1 MEKVELRTADIAAE
15 NAAKLAE
22 LFPDIVTEV
31 LDEDGNVHHSI
42 DVEALKAH
50 VGDIAE
56 DKRERYQF
64 TWPGKQRSRAEA
76 IRPISKTM
84 RPAPEESVSWD
95 TTENLYIEGD
105 NLDALKILRETY
117 AGKIKMIYIDPP
129 YNTGHDFV
137 YNDDFAR
144 SAEEERAESG
154 AFDEEGNVLDAA
166 YKVNNESNGKFHS
179 DWCSMMYPRLML
191 ARDLLSENGV
201 IFVSIDDGEFSNL
214 KKLLDAVFGEGGYLN
229 CINIKAKASAGAS
242 GGGEDRRL
250 KKNIEYLFAYV
261 KSASFRS
268 FNEVKK
274 KQLLKSY
281 ITERKEAGTTF
292 AYKSVLLDGG
302 EERYI
307 GDVKAG
313 NGEPISLYKMV
324 GYEVKPVSRI
334 ARDSGLSEEE
344 VYEKYINRIFTLENA
359 QTSIRDRVL
368 DGAGSEDDF
377 VVARYIPVSGR
388 NKGKMTSVGF
398 MGKTKRLVSYLAPL
412 CVTENGKVYKTD
424 KIGTLWDDLSW
435 SAVHME
441 GGVSFPNGKKP
452 VSLIRR
458 LLEMQAD
465 SESVVLDF
473 FSGSATTAHA
483 VMQLNAEDS
492 GNRKFIM
499 VQLPEVCDEKSEAA
513 KAGYKNICEIGKER
527 IRRAGAKIAR
537 EVEEANAQLKLGEE
551 PGKKVPD
558 VGFRVLK
565 IDSTN
570 FEDVSRPPDTL
581 FQDELFGLADNLKS
595 DRTPEDILF
604 ELLPKFQIPY
614 TARIEQLDLCGKT
627 VYSVDDDTLL
637 ACFDREVPEGVV
649 RAMAEREP
657 SWAVLR
663 DASFVGDDAL
673 ANFEEIFKSVS
684 PATKTRVV

>member
-1 MEKVELRTADIAAE
+1 MEKVALQTADIASE

-31 LDEDGNVHHSI
+31 LDGGGNVRHSI

-64 TWPGKQRSRAEA
+64 TWPGKQKARAEA

-84 RPAPEESVSWD
+84 RPAPEESVNWD

-154 AFDEEGNVLDAA
+154 AFGEEKNLLDSTYILNSEAD
-166 YKVNNESNGKFHS
+166 GRFHS
-179 DWCSMMYPRLML
+179 NWCSMLYPRLLL
-191 ARDLLSENGV
+191 ARDLLQEDGV
-201 IFVSIDDGEFSNL
+201 IFISIDDCEQARL
-214 KKLLDAVFGEGGYLN
+214 KTICDEVFGASNFVTTIHCQLSTTQGMKVKAAKEG
-229 CINIKAKASAGAS
+229 NIVKN
-242 GGGEDRRL
+242 GEYVLCYSKDGH
-250 KKNIEYLFAYV
+250 KNIAQRPLYDLREKYDEHYSLYLREDGTIGQLRELYDYRFPNDCSNSKPYSLSEAYRRSDEFAEIV
-261 KSASFRS
+261 RTHLAEIVCNDKAGGIKVDADLQAGKWQ
-268 FNEVKK
+268 EVDSGARKYLLTINSK
-274 KQLLKSY
+274 GKLRQLLRLSDSWGP
-281 ITERKEAGTTF
+281 T
-292 AYKSVLLDGG
+292 DGFYG
-302 EERYI
+302 EEGLRKIRGDWWDGFYI
-307 GDVKAG
+307 DMGNVSKEGDM
-313 NGEPISLYKMV
+313 EYK
-324 GYEVKPVSRI
+324 
-334 ARDSGLSEEE
+334 
-344 VYEKYINRIFTLENA
+344 
-359 QTSIRDRVL
+359 
-368 DGAGSEDDF
+368 
-377 VVARYIPVSGR
+377 
-388 NKGKMTSVGF
+388 
-398 MGKTKRLVSYLAPL
+398 
-412 CVTENGKVYKTD
+412 
-424 KIGTLWDDLSW
+424 
-435 SAVHME
+435 
-441 GGVSFPNGKKP
+441 NGKKP
-452 VSLIRR
+452 VRLI
-458 LLEMQAD
+458 LQMAKMVTGD
-465 SESVVLDF
+465 TDIVLDF

-483 VMQLNAEDS
+483 VMQLNAEDG

-527 IRRAGAKIAR
+527 IRRAGSKIAA

-551 PGKKVPD
+551 PKKVPD
-558 VGFRVLK
+558 IGFRVLK

-570 FEDVSRPPDTL
+570 FEDVSRTPDTL

-637 ACFDREVPEGVV
+637 ACFDREVPEDVV
-649 RAMAEREP
+649 RAMAKREP
-657 SWAVLR
+657 AYAVLC
-663 DASFVGDDAL
+663 DASFVGDDSL
-673 ANFEEIFKSVS
+673 ANFEEIFKTLS

>member
-1 MEKVELRTADIAAE
+1 MEKVELQTADIAAE

-31 LDEDGNVHHSI
+31 LDEDGNVRHSI

-64 TWPGKQRSRAEA
+64 TWPGKQKARAEA
-76 IRPISKTM
+76 IRPIDKTM
-84 RPAPEESVSWD
+84 RPCPEESVNWN

-105 NLDALKILRETY
+105 NLDALKILREDY

-137 YNDDFAR
+137 YNDTFAR
-144 SAEEERAESG
+144 TAEEERAESG

-179 DWCSMMYPRLML
+179 DWCSMMYPRLVL
-191 ARDLLSENGV
+191 ARDLLSEDGV
-201 IFVSIDDGEFSNL
+201 IFVSIDESEVVN
-214 KKLLDAVFGEGGYLN
+214 A
-229 CINIKAKASAGAS
+229 
-242 GGGEDRRL
+242 RRL
-250 KKNIEYLFAYV
+250 LEDCLGSN
-261 KSASFRS
+261 SFVAQ
-268 FNEVKK
+268 FIWKK
-274 KQLLKSY
+274 KQGGGNDSGNVVAEHEYVLSFCKNAASLSLGLDQVHQLDDSLY
-281 ITERKEAGTTF
+281 PYRDERGEYGLITLDKASIQFSPSLVFDIIGP
-292 AYKSVLLDGG
+292 DGG
-302 EERYI
+302 IYR
-307 GDVKAG
+307 
-313 NGEPISLYKMV
+313 P
-324 GYEVKPVSRI
+324 RI
-334 ARDSGLSEEE
+334 
-344 VYEKYINRIFTLENA
+344 V
-359 QTSIRDRVL
+359 
-368 DGAGSEDDF
+368 
-377 VVARYIPVSGR
+377 
-388 NKGKMTSVGF
+388 KGKQSCWRW
-398 MGKTKRLVSYLAPL
+398 GKAKVQSQYDDLVFK
-412 CVTENGKVYKTD
+412 NGKVYTKYYR
-424 KIGTLWDDLSW
+424 
-435 SAVHME
+435 
-441 GGVSFPNGKKP
+441 PNGVKPRSLLVEPGYGRTETGNDDIKSLFETNPFSYPKP
-452 VSLIRR
+452 VVLIKHF
-458 LLEMQAD
+458 LCLGTKED
-465 SESVVLDF
+465 DIVLDF

-483 VMQLNAEDS
+483 VMQLNAEDD

-527 IRRAGAKIAR
+527 IRRAGKKI
-537 EVEEANAQLKLGEE
+537 VEELE
-551 PGKKVPD
+551 PGKKAPD
-558 VGFRVLK
+558 IGFRVLK
-565 IDSTN
+565 IDLTN
-570 FEDVSRPPDTL
+570 FEDVSRAPDTL

-614 TARIEQLDLCGKT
+614 TARIEQLDLCGKM

-657 SWAVLR
+657 AYAVLR

-673 ANFEEIFKSVS
+673 ANFEEIFKTLS

>member
-1 MEKVELRTADIAAE
+1 MEKVELQTADIAAE

-31 LDEDGNVHHSI
+31 LDEDGNVCHSI

-50 VGDIAE
+50 VGDITE

-64 TWPGKQRSRAEA
+64 TWPGKQKARAEA

-84 RPAPEESVSWD
+84 RPAPEESVNWD
-95 TTENLYIEGD
+95 ATENLYIEGD

-144 SAEEERAESG
+144 SAEEERSESG

-179 DWCSMMYPRLML
+179 DWCSMMYPRLVL
-191 ARDLLSENGV
+191 ARDLLSDDGVLFASINESEYATFIKLFDEIFGSQNHVVSIAWQNLDTVKNDAKLFSPNHEYLISYALHLDCFGVRGIKKGEKQRSYYKNPDGDPRGDYLLTPLHAKSGLESGIYTYTFENGQV
-201 IFVSIDDGEFSNL
+201 WTPPTGTYPRYSRDTL
-214 KKLLDAVFGEGGYLN
+214 
-229 CINIKAKASAGAS
+229 
-242 GGGEDRRL
+242 RRL
-250 KKNIEYLFAYV
+250 ELEQRLYLDPMGVKTPQKK
-261 KSASFRS
+261 
-268 FNEVKK
+268 
-274 KQLLKSY
+274 
-281 ITERKEAGTTF
+281 TF
-292 AYKSVLLDGG
+292 
-302 EERYI
+302 
-307 GDVKAG
+307 
-313 NGEPISLYKMV
+313 
-324 GYEVKPVSRI
+324 
-334 ARDSGLSEEE
+334 LSEVGDRMPPTSFWKYEE
-344 VYEKYINRIFTLENA
+344 YGSTRQSNRELAELVGKGLFQNPKPSKLIGKIIDMLEDA
-359 QTSIRDRVL
+359 
-368 DGAGSEDDF
+368 
-377 VVARYIPVSGR
+377 
-388 NKGKMTSVGF
+388 
-398 MGKTKRLVSYLAPL
+398 
-412 CVTENGKVYKTD
+412 ENST
-424 KIGTLWDDLSW
+424 I
-435 SAVHME
+435 
-441 GGVSFPNGKKP
+441 
-452 VSLIRR
+452 
-458 LLEMQAD
+458 
-465 SESVVLDF
+465 LDF

-483 VMQLNAEDS
+483 VMQLNAEDG

-527 IRRAGAKIAR
+527 IRRAGAKIAA
-537 EVEEANAQLKLGEE
+537 EVEESNAQLKLSEE
-551 PGKKVPD
+551 PKKVPD
-558 VGFRVLK
+558 IGFRVLK

-570 FEDVSRPPDTL
+570 FEDVSRTLDTL
-581 FQDELFGLADNLKS
+581 FQGELFGLADNLKS

-614 TARIEQLDLCGKT
+614 TARIDKLDLCGKT

-637 ACFDREVPEGVV
+637 ACFDREVPEDVV

-657 SWAVLR
+657 AYAVLR

-673 ANFEEIFKSVS
+673 ANFEEIFKTLS

>member
-1 MEKVELRTADIAAE
+1 MEKVELQTADIAAE

-31 LDEDGNVHHSI
+31 LDEDGNVCHSI

-50 VGDIAE
+50 VGDITE

-64 TWPGKQRSRAEA
+64 TWPGKQKARAEA
-76 IRPISKTM
+76 IRPISKTL
-84 RPAPEESVSWD
+84 RPAPEESVNWD
-95 TTENLYIEGD
+95 ATENLYIEGD

-144 SAEEERAESG
+144 SAEEERSESG

-179 DWCSMMYPRLML
+179 DWCSMMYPRLVL
-191 ARDLLSENGV
+191 ARDLLSDDGVLFASINESEYATFIKLFDEIFGSQNHVVSIAWQNLDTVKNDAKLFSPNHEYLISYALHLDCFGVRGIKKGEKQRSYYKNPDGDPRGDYLLTPLHAKSGLESGIYTYTFENGQV
-201 IFVSIDDGEFSNL
+201 WTPPTGTYPRYSRDTL
-214 KKLLDAVFGEGGYLN
+214 
-229 CINIKAKASAGAS
+229 
-242 GGGEDRRL
+242 RRL
-250 KKNIEYLFAYV
+250 ELEQRLYLDPMGVKTPQKK
-261 KSASFRS
+261 
-268 FNEVKK
+268 
-274 KQLLKSY
+274 
-281 ITERKEAGTTF
+281 TF
-292 AYKSVLLDGG
+292 
-302 EERYI
+302 
-307 GDVKAG
+307 
-313 NGEPISLYKMV
+313 
-324 GYEVKPVSRI
+324 
-334 ARDSGLSEEE
+334 LSEVGDRMPPTSFWKYEE
-344 VYEKYINRIFTLENA
+344 YGSTRQSNRELAELVGKGLFQNPKPSKLIGKIIDMLEDA
-359 QTSIRDRVL
+359 
-368 DGAGSEDDF
+368 
-377 VVARYIPVSGR
+377 
-388 NKGKMTSVGF
+388 
-398 MGKTKRLVSYLAPL
+398 
-412 CVTENGKVYKTD
+412 ENST
-424 KIGTLWDDLSW
+424 I
-435 SAVHME
+435 
-441 GGVSFPNGKKP
+441 
-452 VSLIRR
+452 
-458 LLEMQAD
+458 
-465 SESVVLDF
+465 LDF

-483 VMQLNAEDS
+483 VMQLNAEDG

-527 IRRAGAKIAR
+527 IRRAGAKIAA
-537 EVEEANAQLKLGEE
+537 EVEESNAQLKLSEE
-551 PGKKVPD
+551 PKKVPD
-558 VGFRVLK
+558 IGFRVLK

-570 FEDVSRPPDTL
+570 FEDVSRTPDTL
-581 FQDELFGLADNLKS
+581 FQGELFGLADNLKS

-614 TARIEQLDLCGKT
+614 TARIDKLDLCGKT

-637 ACFDREVPEGVV
+637 ACFDREVPEDVV

-657 SWAVLR
+657 AYAVLR

-673 ANFEEIFKSVS
+673 ANFEEIFKTLS

>member
-1 MEKVELRTADIAAE
+1 MEKVTLQTADIAAE

-31 LDEDGNVHHSI
+31 LDEGGNVRHSI

-64 TWPGKQRSRAEA
+64 TWPGKQKARAEA

-84 RPAPEESVSWD
+84 RPAPEESVNWD

-166 YKVNNESNGKFHS
+166 TENKTNGGRFHS
-179 DWCSMMYPRLML
+179 NWCSMLYPRLLL
-191 ARDLLSENGV
+191 AKDLLAPRGA
-201 IFVSIDDGEFSNL
+201 IFISIDDNELVNMLKICDEIFGSSNHVATIPRQSRASVQNDTDL
-214 KKLLDAVFGEGGYLN
+214 SSSHEYLLLY
-229 CINIKAKASAGAS
+229 AGRRRQ
-242 GGGEDRRL
+242 ENRRL
-250 KKNIEYLFAYV
+250 KESNSTSWYAADSFACYPKESDSARYSNPDNDPRGPWKADPFDAPNERPNLTYPIV
-261 KSASFRS
+261 NPGTGEQHLPPRGRCWRTMPAQYEALLQDGRIVFGKDGKGRPQLKVFFEEKKAYGEVDNTWWDSSRIPVNSSAS
-268 FNEVKK
+268 
-274 KQLLKSY
+274 KQLAKL
-281 ITERKEAGTTF
+281 F
-292 AYKSVLLDGG
+292 D
-302 EERYI
+302 
-307 GDVKAG
+307 
-313 NGEPISLYKMV
+313 
-324 GYEVKPVSRI
+324 
-334 ARDSGLSEEE
+334 
-344 VYEKYINRIFTLENA
+344 
-359 QTSIRDRVL
+359 
-368 DGAGSEDDF
+368 
-377 VVARYIPVSGR
+377 
-388 NKGKMTSVGF
+388 
-398 MGKTKRLVSYLAPL
+398 
-412 CVTENGKVYKTD
+412 
-424 KIGTLWDDLSW
+424 
-435 SAVHME
+435 
-441 GGVSFPNGKKP
+441 GVSVFDTPKP
-452 VSLIRR
+452 FDLIVHAMKLSLPSKSDD
-458 LLEMQAD
+458 M
-465 SESVVLDF
+465 VLDF
-473 FSGSATTAHA
+473 FSGSASSAEA
-483 VMQLNAEDS
+483 VMQLNVEDG

-527 IRRAGAKIAR
+527 IRRAGAKIVA
-537 EVEEANAQLKLGEE
+537 EVEASNAQLKLGEE
-551 PGKKVPD
+551 PKKVPD
-558 VGFRVLK
+558 IGFRVLK

-570 FEDVSRPPDTL
+570 FEDVSRTPDTL

-614 TARIEQLDLCGKT
+614 TARIKQLDLCGKT

-637 ACFDREVPEGVV
+637 ACFGREVPEDVV

-657 SWAVLR
+657 SYAVLR

-673 ANFEEIFKSVS
+673 ANFEEIFKTLS